1 MSNIWSALKKVAKV
15 ADDVT
20 PPSVAQNVAQFSYA
34 PDVIERGEDI
44 IQMLRS
50 GQAEAITDNMFD
62 MGDSAKNTQLNIF
75 LSQNYDLPM
84 DEASRMARAK
94 EMGFD
99 VERELYHGTDIDFPY
114 FQSAVDQ
121 YYSSTNPDVADTYAS
136 SMSGMNIPLY
146 ARGADQSPVIDAGD
160 NLFSAIPQENVPQ
173 NLKQYNPPT
182 IRHSMDTGT
191 YKTEELARESKFQ
204 GDAGMEF
211 RNIIDRGPNF
221 RRRPNETQEE
231 MLARQ
236 ESARTPGD
244 VAVRYYPHMYRS
256 KFARFDPRLS
266 GLKNLSAGVV
276 GGVPIAGLLAEGG
289 LSEEQARRVEDYL
302 QRQGLLY

>member
-20 PPSVAQNVAQFSYA
+20 PPNVAQNIAQFSYA

-44 IQMLRS
+44 IQMLKS

-99 VERELYHGTDIDFPY
+99 VDEIKYHGTAPSIYSDDQFSADITTFKPSVKGQLGVGVY
-114 FQSAVDQ
+114 VA
-121 YYSSTNPDVADTYAS
+121 PDVRKANKFALAGEVNRGDFNPNKAVPKGGSILPVYTRSSNPAS
-136 SMSGMNIPLY
+136 YGQMRDVQYQLEDVSGYNDLSQ
-146 ARGADQSPVIDAGD
+146 RGTTGLSERGFTGVRTG
-160 NLFSAIPQENVPQ
+160 SEENVFDPS
-173 NLKQYNPPT
+173 N
-182 IRHSMDTGT
+182 IRST
-191 YKTEELARESKFQ
+191 
-204 GDAGMEF
+204 
-211 RNIIDRGPNF
+211 
-221 RRRPNETQEE
+221 
-231 MLARQ
+231 
-236 ESARTPGD
+236 
-244 VAVRYYPHMYRS
+244 
-256 KFARFDPRLS
+256 FARFDPRLS